1 MRLVWLFTVFESN
14 LDFTPEEIYKM
25 YEHRWDIEEV
35 FRFYKNILEID
46 SVGVQQDTRLYGEEF
61 INFLS
66 TIITCRMRNHFDRQ
80 ELFNDYS
87 FRQIMLHL
95 SKIKKV
101 RSELTENQWC
111 DSKHVS
117 YIDKIIEKIAIDI

>member
-1 MRLVWLFTVFESN
+1 
-14 LDFTPEEIYKM
+14 M

-80 ELFNDYS
+80 ELFKDYS

-117 YIDKIIEKIAIDI
+117 YIDKIRSLVKVNARLSE